1 MRFSKIVISIILLA
15 NILFT
20 ATVLYIFLKVEAE
33 PVALIGAWFAF
44 TTGEVISLATIK
56 IKEGKNDK

>member
-20 ATVLYIFLKVEAE
+20 GTVLYIFLKVEAE
-33 PVALIGAWFAF
+33 PVALIGACFAF